1 MAEPVP
7 AFVWVTVVYAPQPR
21 QVEEITLALPS
32 GSTVQDALLRSGLVA
47 QFPELEQA
55 AQAGLGVGV
64 WGQLVS
70 DPAQTRLQEHDRV
83 EVYRALR
90 VDPKLARRERFKGQ
104 GARTTGLFARKR
116 EGAKAGYG
124 G

>member
-1 MAEPVP
+1 MANPDSVQ
-7 AFVWVTVVYAPQPR
+7 VTVVYAPHAR
-21 QVEEITLALPS
+21 HVEEVTLDVPT
-32 GSTVQDALLRSGLVA
+32 GSTLQQALLRSGLV
-47 QFPELEQA
+47 QRFPELAEPE
-55 AQAGLGVGV
+55 LEMGV
-64 WGQLVS
+64 WGKLNA
-70 DPAQTRLQEHDRV
+70 DPAHTCVQQDDRV

>member
-1 MAEPVP
+1 MAEPVS
-7 AFVWVTVVYAPQPR
+7 ASVQVTVVYAPQPR
-21 QVEEITLALPS
+21 QVEEVPLELPA

-47 QFPELEQA
+47 QFPELAQA
-55 AQAGLGVGV
+55 SQAGLGIGV
-64 WGQLVS
+64 WGKLVS

-83 EVYRALR
+83 EVYRSLR

>member
-7 AFVWVTVVYAPQPR
+7 ASVRVTVAYAPQPR
-21 QVEEITLALPS
+21 QVEEVTLELPA
-32 GSTVQDALLRSGLVA
+32 GSTVQEALHRSGLVDRY
-47 QFPELEQA
+47 PELAHA
-55 AQAGLGVGV
+55 ALEIGV
-64 WGQLVS
+64 WGKLVP
-70 DPAQTRLQEHDRV
+70 DPAHTRLQAHDRV
-83 EVYRALR
+83 EVYRPLR
-90 VDPKLARRERFKGQ
+90 VDPKFARRERFKGQ

>member
-1 MAEPVP
+1 MAEPVR
-7 AFVWVTVVYAPQPR
+7 AQVRVTVVYAPQSR
-21 QVEEITLALPS
+21 QVEEVALILPC
-32 GSTVQDALLRSGLVA
+32 GSTVQDAVLRSGLLT
-47 QFPELEQA
+47 QFPALAQA
-55 AQAGLGVGV
+55 AWAGLELGV
-64 WGQLVS
+64 WGKRVGE
-70 DPAQTRLQEHDRV
+70 PAQALLQQHDRV

-90 VDPKLARRERFKGQ
+90 VDPKRARRERFKGQ